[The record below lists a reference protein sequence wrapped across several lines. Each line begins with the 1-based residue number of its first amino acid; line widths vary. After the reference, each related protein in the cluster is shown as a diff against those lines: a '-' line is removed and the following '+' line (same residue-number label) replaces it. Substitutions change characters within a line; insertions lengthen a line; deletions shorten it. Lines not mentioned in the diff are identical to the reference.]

1 MYIKCEDGFS
11 DSDFEFLRDMFG
23 LLDARFD
30 DLQLH
35 IDESPDPDSMGLFD
49 EGEYLSGM
57 GFVACQRYLAS
68 TYGPPGVSKD
78 IAMSLGPKH
87 AGGEPVVRI
96 INAAANYWKHVDE
109 WDPAVVLMRDQQLL
123 LDARQKN
130 TIRIIETVTHWEDY
144 TCFNLLAYLTLP
156 TGPRFEGL
164 VPILE
169 AWRCELDSKIVG

>member
-1 MYIKCEDGFS
+1 MYIKCEDVFC
-11 DSDFEFLRDMFG
+11 DSDLAFLRDLFG

-30 DLQLH
+30 DLQLR
-35 IDESPDPDSMGLFD
+35 IDGSPDPDSMGLFD

-68 TYGPPGVSKD
+68 TYGPHGVSKD
-78 IAMSLGPKH
+78 IAMRLGPKH

-109 WDPAVVLMRDQQLL
+109 WDQQTLG
-123 LDARQKN
+123 ARQKD
-130 TIRIIETVTHWEDY
+130 TIRIIETVTDWEDY
-144 TCFNLLAYLTLP
+144 TCSNLLAYLTLP

-164 VPILE
+164 VPMLE
-169 AWRCELDSKIVG
+169 AWRCELDSISVG